1 MTETTIILNRTARPD
16 SIELGT
22 PGKGGV
28 LKVYFDAANPQEMEE
43 IIFNAKRGLAMA
55 NTNIIASTPETST
68 SNQ

>member
-55 NTNIIASTPETST
+55 NTNIITSPETST